1 VSATFFEVNG
11 TRLFVDDRGE
21 ASAPA
26 LLYIHGGPGLGCYDF
41 MHCQGDALSRSL
53 RVIGVDQRGVLRS
66 DGLPPG
72 APLSVDTLIDDFEQL
87 RTQLGIARWAILG
100 HSAGG
105 GYAIDYA
112 TRHPDS
118 VTAAVFDCPCWDC
131 DLTDRYRLPVAAQRL
146 MELGRVEEA
155 RACTAL
161 ANKPGRITAE
171 DCSWR
176 VMQPLGDSYQDLFF
190 SSREAALRYDAILD
204 GSGLTAE
211 QRDRGSSHLPL
222 LADMYRPKLGL
233 LATLTQPALLLH
245 GRGDL
250 VTPPSVVE
258 RFRQTVEG
266 GRVHTFESSGHFA
279 YLEQATEYTDVVT
292 HFVSS
297 APGRA
302 ARESGPGRRDS
313 RGATAVAS

>member
-1 VSATFFEVNG
+1 VSATLLEVNG

-41 MHCQGDALSRSL
+41 MHCQGDALSRTL
-53 RVIGVDQRGVLRS
+53 RVVGVDQRGVLRS
-66 DGLPPG
+66 DPLPPG
-72 APLSVDTLIDDFEQL
+72 APVTVDALIDDFEQL
-87 RTQLGIARWAILG
+87 RIQLGLSRWAILG

-112 TRHPDS
+112 TLHPDS

-131 DLTDRYRLPVAAQRL
+131 DLTDRYRLPVAARRL
-146 MELGRVEEA
+146 LALGRVEEA

-161 ANKPGRITAE
+161 ANKPTRITAE
-171 DCSWR
+171 DTSWR
-176 VMQPLGDSYQDLFF
+176 VMQALGESYQELFF
-190 SSREAALRYDAILD
+190 SSPEAALRYDAILD

-211 QRDRGSSHLPL
+211 QWDRGSSHLSL
-222 LADMYRPKLGL
+222 LADMYRPKLDL
-233 LATLTQPALLLH
+233 LANLTQPSLLLH
-245 GRGDL
+245 GREDL
-250 VTPPSVVE
+250 VIPPSVVE

-279 YLEQATEYTDVVT
+279 YLEQTVEYSDVVT
-292 HFVSS
+292 DFVTS
-297 APGRA
+297 AQGMA
-302 ARESGPGRRDS
+302 AGATVRRRDS
-313 RGATAVAS
+313 HGATAVPL